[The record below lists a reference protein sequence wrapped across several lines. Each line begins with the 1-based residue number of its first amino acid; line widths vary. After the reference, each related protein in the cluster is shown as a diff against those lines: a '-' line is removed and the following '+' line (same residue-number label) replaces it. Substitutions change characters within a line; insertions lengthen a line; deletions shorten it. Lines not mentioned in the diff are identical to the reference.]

1 MDLIKNFLTMQN
13 NVRMYHWTTPIYNQ
27 HIISGELYEKLD
39 GLFDKFIETYLGKFD
54 KNNLQFDTLSIEMNS
69 ENILKQLKRFKQ
81 FLMTDLNLLIKS
93 KDIYLKNIRD
103 DILGEINRVLFL
115 LRLE

>member
-1 MDLIKNFLTMQN
+1 MGPRKANFSLGFGIKNFNLKVGGITSHKISVEIFNKLKMDLIKNFLTMQN

-69 ENILKQLKRFKQ
+69 ENILKQL
-81 FLMTDLNLLIKS
+81 I
-93 KDIYLKNIRD
+93 
-103 DILGEINRVLFL
+103 ILGM
-115 LRLE
+115 